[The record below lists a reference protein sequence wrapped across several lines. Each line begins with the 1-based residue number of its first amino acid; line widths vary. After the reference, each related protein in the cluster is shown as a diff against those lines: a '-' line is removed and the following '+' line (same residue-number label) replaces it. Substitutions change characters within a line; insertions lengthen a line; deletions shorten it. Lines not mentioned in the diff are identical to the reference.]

1 MPAWLQLMIDS
12 FWPLLSAGLIFTVP
26 LTLITFVL
34 GIVLGLSVALARLYG
49 PAPLV
54 MLVRFYVW
62 LIRGTPLLVQLFLIF
77 YGLPSAG
84 IVLDAF
90 TAAVIGFTLNIG
102 AYSSEIIRATL
113 AAIPKG
119 QWEAAY
125 SIGMNWPQVMWRV
138 ILPQAARIAVP
149 PLSNTFISLGKDT
162 SLAAAVTVPELFQ
175 AAQRLASVTYEPLIL
190 YIETALI
197 YLMFSSVLSTLQDR
211 LEQRLAHKETREVA
225 L

>member
-1 MPAWLQLMIDS
+1 MIDS

-138 ILPQAARIAVP
+138 ILPQAFSMSLPALINELILLVKASSLVSVVGIMELTRASQAQAATTFR
-149 PLSNTFISLGKDT
+149 PLEVYI
-162 SLAAAVTVPELFQ
+162 AAAC
-175 AAQRLASVTYEPLIL
+175 
-190 YIETALI
+190 I
-197 YLMFSSVLSTLQDR
+197 YLAINLCLAVLGR
-211 LEQRLAHKETREVA
+211 YLEHRTAV
-225 L
+225 

>member
-138 ILPQAARIAVP
+138 ILPQAVRIAVP
-149 PLSNTFISLGKDT
+149 PLSNTFISLVKDT